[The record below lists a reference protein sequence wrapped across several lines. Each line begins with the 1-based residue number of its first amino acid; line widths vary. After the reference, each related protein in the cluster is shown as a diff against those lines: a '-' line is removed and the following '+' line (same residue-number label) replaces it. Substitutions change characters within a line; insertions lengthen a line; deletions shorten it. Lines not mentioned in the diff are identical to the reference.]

1 MVSWIRVLA
10 KPAVIKRFL
19 KTKAGK
25 KTMFKF
31 ARMMMESKLIQK
43 VIDKFTKKNDGV
55 LRGNKEFKKLE
66 NEYKE
71 LQKKTQELQGKL
83 EKMQENQQATEVL
96 AFSLGRTVVEMKRLL
111 EKMQAEY
118 QQEVQKVSA
127 LQYAQKVR

>member
-1 MVSWIRVLA
+1 
-10 KPAVIKRFL
+10 
-19 KTKAGK
+19 
-25 KTMFKF
+25 MFKF